1 LLKEGSDKVKLCI
14 FNDSK
19 QCSNCGECDLCEL
32 NRSKKC
38 DNCGKCLQLEGYDV
52 KAIKIDEVF
61 ENASEGNI
69 DQSKINIEDFSD
81 FDDEFE
87 FDDLGEE
94 AQYIEDKDEEYIDAL
109 DEANDWQYI
118 EDIESV
124 KELLEDGNSISE
136 LGLEKYPGLIVINN
150 K

>member
-1 LLKEGSDKVKLCI
+1 MKLCI
-14 FNDSK
+14 FNDNE
-19 QCSNCGECDLCEL
+19 QCSKCGECDLCEL

-38 DNCGKCLQLEGYDV
+38 DNCGKCLLLEGYDV

-61 ENASEGNI
+61 ENSAERSFEE
-69 DQSKINIEDFSD
+69 SKINIEDFSD
-81 FDDEFE
+81 FDNELENDLE
-87 FDDLGEE
+87 FDDFV
-94 AQYIEDKDEEYIDAL
+94 EDTQNYKDDNVGEYIDAL
-109 DEANDWQYI
+109 DETNEWQYI

-124 KELLEDGNSISE
+124 RELLEDGNSISE

>member
-1 LLKEGSDKVKLCI
+1 MKLCI

-61 ENASEGNI
+61 ENSAERSFE
-69 DQSKINIEDFSD
+69 QSKINIEDFSD
-81 FDDEFE
+81 FDNELEDDLE
-87 FDDLGEE
+87 FDDFS
-94 AQYIEDKDEEYIDAL
+94 EDTQNYEDNVGVYIDAL
-109 DEANDWQYI
+109 DEANEWQYI

-124 KELLEDGNSISE
+124 RELLEDGNSISE